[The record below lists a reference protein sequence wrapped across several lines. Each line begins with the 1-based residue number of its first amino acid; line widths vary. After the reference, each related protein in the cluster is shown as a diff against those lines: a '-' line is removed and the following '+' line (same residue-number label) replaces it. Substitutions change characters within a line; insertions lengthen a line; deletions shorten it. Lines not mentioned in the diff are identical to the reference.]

1 LEGSLEEAEV
11 VDVEHVTLGRIGSDS
26 VELDVVDLFA
36 DTEGVD
42 GGLLLEAARLD
53 LEHWWISGSAVG
65 DEEDLVGDFRSIA
78 EFRSES
84 VLDNPLDGGTGVSSS
99 SFIDDRIDSV
109 NSLLVVFHFVHV
121 ESESWSSVVSDQT
134 DSDSVLAEVGLHQQ
148 VDNEVLHLL
157 EVLVANGGGLIE
169 NDEEVELV
177 VGILSV
183 ALSLAAGSLFNELA
197 EDVGPFA
204 RLGVAGGLVDT
215 SKIESGWAGEVASR
229 AVVNAVGAAELD
241 NVGDGFSNACLRIP
255 AFALVLVSVLVD
267 VPAAVGALAGGL
279 VAAEVAVNVVD
290 VSAATGFSGA
300 EGFAIYVVGAATDGL
315 DVDWLLTT
323 SDTSVGCGSCLFAEK
338 SAFLID
344 RVIKVREKVLWGG
357 VLSEARWVSIEESL
371 ELLRGSVG
379 SEADFFRQSDGI
391 VSFVVEDFGNEGIH
405 WLEGSVLDI
414 WLCDV
419 RVVKL
424 LGSCNLFVCHQWGF
438 ASKVEFG
445 IYVLIIIILSISG
458 HAG

>member
-1 LEGSLEEAEV
+1 MVLKEKK
-11 VDVEHVTLGRIGSDS
+11 
-26 VELDVVDLFA
+26 
-36 DTEGVD
+36 GVK
-42 GGLLLEAARLD
+42 LTF
-53 LEHWWISGSAVG
+53 V
-65 DEEDLVGDFRSIA
+65 
-78 EFRSES
+78 
-84 VLDNPLDGGTGVSSS
+84 
-99 SFIDDRIDSV
+99 DDRIDSV

-134 DSDSVLAEVGLHQQ
+134 DSDSVLTEVRLHQQ

-157 EVLVANGGGLIE
+157 EVLVADGGGLIE

-183 ALSLAAGSLFNELA
+183 ALSLAAGSLLNELA

-215 SKIESGWAGEVASR
+215 SKIESWNGSVILCKKVLKIKFKGGAKSQTKQRAAVKQLTGWAGEVASR

-241 NVGDGFSNACLRIP
+241 NVGDGLSDACLRFP
-255 AFALVLVSVLVD
+255 AFALVRVSVLVD

-323 SDTSVGCGSCLFAEK
+323 SDTTIGCGSCLKETVSHDQKRILFT
-338 SAFLID
+338 FLQR
-344 RVIKVREKVLWGG
+344 RVP
-357 VLSEARWVSIEESL
+357 SS
-371 ELLRGSVG
+371 
-379 SEADFFRQSDGI
+379 
-391 VSFVVEDFGNEGIH
+391 
-405 WLEGSVLDI
+405 
-414 WLCDV
+414 
-419 RVVKL
+419 
-424 LGSCNLFVCHQWGF
+424 
-438 ASKVEFG
+438 
-445 IYVLIIIILSISG
+445 
-458 HAG
+458 

>member
-1 LEGSLEEAEV
+1 MEGSLEEAEV
-11 VDVEHVTLGRIGSDS
+11 VDIEHVTLGRIGSDS

-36 DTEGVD
+36 DTESVD

-84 VLDNPLDGGTGVSSS
+84 VFDNPLDGGTGVSSS
-99 SFIDDRIDSV
+99 SFVDDRIDSV

-134 DSDSVLAEVGLHQQ
+134 DSDSVLTEVGLHQQ

-157 EVLVANGGGLIE
+157 EVLVADGGRLIE

-183 ALSLAAGSLFNELA
+183 ALSLAAGSLFHELA
-197 EDVGPFA
+197 EDVCPFA

-229 AVVNAVGAAELD
+229 AVVNAVGAAEFD
-241 NVGDGFSNACLRIP
+241 NVGDGLSNACLRFP

-279 VAAEVAVNVVD
+279 VTAEVAVNVVD

-300 EGFAIYVVGAATDGL
+300 EGFAIWVVGAATDGL

-323 SDTSVGCGSCLFAEK
+323 SDTSVGCGS
-338 SAFLID
+338 
-344 RVIKVREKVLWGG
+344 
-357 VLSEARWVSIEESL
+357 
-371 ELLRGSVG
+371 
-379 SEADFFRQSDGI
+379 
-391 VSFVVEDFGNEGIH
+391 
-405 WLEGSVLDI
+405 
-414 WLCDV
+414 
-419 RVVKL
+419 
-424 LGSCNLFVCHQWGF
+424 
-438 ASKVEFG
+438 
-445 IYVLIIIILSISG
+445 
-458 HAG
+458 